1 MNGIMGEWLAKTY
14 TYKFM
19 FQVPI
24 RSYDN
29 IIDRILYA
37 VIYIL

>member
-24 RSYDN
+24 RSYN
-29 IIDRILYA
+29 IIDHILYA
-37 VIYIL
+37 VIYIP